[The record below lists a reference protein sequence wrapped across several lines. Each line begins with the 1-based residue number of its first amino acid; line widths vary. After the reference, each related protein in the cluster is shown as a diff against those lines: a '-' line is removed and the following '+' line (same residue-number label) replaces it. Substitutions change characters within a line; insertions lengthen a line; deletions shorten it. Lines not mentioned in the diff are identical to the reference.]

1 MFCFIFFVKF
11 VTFPLYKAYKI
22 SYNNITK
29 TTKGGIALRNEKKIV
44 LSREQY
50 LILSARIRGIL
61 PADPHMPDPS
71 GYFIASLYFD
81 DLHDSAYYE
90 KLSGSANRKKYRIR
104 FYGGDTSRIR
114 LECKEKIADRID
126 KRSAP
131 ISAETYFGLLQGNI
145 APLAAEEHP
154 LAREFYLL
162 NTSRAMRPRVAV
174 TYRRE
179 AYIHPLSNTRITFDK
194 ELRAGW
200 THEAMCHQFSDSIP
214 IFPTDEFPYPGG
226 VILEIKYDEYI
237 ATYITDALHTGNI
250 PLAASKYVLCR
261 DGLQRIGKVF

>member
-1 MFCFIFFVKF
+1 MR
-11 VTFPLYKAYKI
+11 A
-22 SYNNITK
+22 
-29 TTKGGIALRNEKKIV
+29 
-44 LSREQY
+44 
-50 LILSARIRGIL
+50 IL
-61 PADPHMPDPS
+61 PPDPHMPDPS

-81 DLHDSAYYE
+81 DLLDSSYYE
-90 KLSGSANRKKYRIR
+90 KLSGTANRKKYRIR

-131 ISAETYFGLLQGNI
+131 ISEQTYLSLLRGDISLLREEQ
-145 APLAAEEHP
+145 APLAQ
-154 LAREFYLL
+154 EFYLL
-162 NTSRAMRPRVAV
+162 NLSRAMRPRVAV

-179 AYIHPLSNTRITFDK
+179 AYLHPLSNTRITFDK

-200 THEAMCHQFSDSIP
+200 TPEAMLRQHADSVP
-214 IFPTDEFPYPGG
+214 IFPAPEFAYPEG

-237 ATYITDALHTGNI
+237 ATFITDALMTSNI

-261 DGLQRIGKVF
+261 DALQTIGKNWQLLP